1 MLPNYYDLTRLS
13 EQRRAEWERRIQEQ
27 VVRRESVI
35 SEKKKK
41 KKEDE
46 IPPPSVQCLSC
57 TTLMN
62 AP

>member
-27 VVRRESVI
+27 VVRRESDI
-35 SEKKKK
+35 PEKK

-46 IPPPSVQCLSC
+46 IPPPSVKCLSC
-57 TTLMN
+57 
-62 AP
+62 

>member
-27 VVRRESVI
+27 VVRRVSVI
-35 SEKKKK
+35 PEKK

-57 TTLMN
+57 
-62 AP
+62 